1 MKTAR
6 KEDRLLPEKY
16 FIKKQPEFTKGM
28 AGRRHRAMNVLL
40 RMTKII
46 GNHSDLELSLS
57 TMMDLAA
64 EIVPYDWGLFYL
76 WDDDIGSLQMKAS
89 RGFDKSF
96 PILLE
101 KGNQVACWTFEHS
114 KPIFIPEGADRE
126 MEQYFSSLG
135 TDSVI
140 SVPILTNNRVVGILQ
155 VGGGRQKKFTE
166 EDGLLTWMLAMQAE
180 SIFHNTRSEREFLR
194 KMAMTDGLTGLF
206 NRRYFDEQVDRE
218 IQRSYRT
225 GKPFVLMMM
234 DVDYFKRYNDRYK
247 HLKGD
252 QALREIATILKARL
266 RQIDTPSRFGGEEFA
281 VLLPETEEAGGLAVA
296 RHISLSIK
304 NHLFIGKE
312 KVRDVKMTVSIGCSI
327 FPQDGT
333 DKEELVHRADLALY
347 QAKESGRDQ
356 VVLFSQLQHKQSIK
370 KTKEEENAF

>member
-1 MKTAR
+1 MKRAER
-6 KEDRLLPEKY
+6 EEHFFPEKY
-16 FIKKQPEFTKGM
+16 FIKKPPEFTKAM
-28 AGRRHRAMNVLL
+28 AGRRHQAMNVLL
-40 RMTKII
+40 RITKII
-46 GNHSDLELSLS
+46 GNHSDMDLSLS
-57 TMMDLAA
+57 TVMDLAA

-76 WDDDIGSLQMKAS
+76 WDDDTGSLRLRAS
-89 RGFDKSF
+89 RGVDKSF
-96 PILLE
+96 PLLLE
-101 KGNQVACWTFEHS
+101 KGNLIACWTFEHS
-114 KPIFIPEGADRE
+114 KPIFIAQNAGKE
-126 MEQYFSSLG
+126 MEQYFSTLE
-135 TDSVI
+135 TNSVI
-140 SVPILTNNRVVGILQ
+140 SVPILINNRVVGILQ
-155 VGGGRQKKFTE
+155 LGGTLQRKFTE
-166 EDGLLTWMLAMQAE
+166 EDGLLAWMLAMQAE
-180 SIFHNTRSEREFLR
+180 SIFHNTRTEREFLR

-234 DVDYFKRYNDRYK
+234 DVDFFKKYNDRYK

-304 NHLFIGKE
+304 NHSFVGKE
-312 KVRDVKMTVSIGCSI
+312 KIRDVKMTVSVGCSI

-333 DKEELVHRADLALY
+333 DNEELVHRADLALY
-347 QAKESGRDQ
+347 HAKESGRDQ
-356 VVLFSQLQHKQSIK
+356 VVLFSQLQGKQSIK
-370 KTKEEENAF
+370 TTKEEENVF